1 MLSLLTEE
9 SSHVSDIVKMSKL
22 FEITESLSRI
32 KCSLDF
38 KERIFR

>member
-22 FEITESLSRI
+22 FETTESFSRV

-38 KERIFR
+38 KERIFK